1 VMPAALPTRMAG
13 QSAAVRRIHRQPRRR
28 GSEAGSSW
36 ILEEACVRD
45 ESGQTC
51 LTRSQLETL
60 LSGQSAAAGAPLLR
74 GTVEAPTGQP
84 SSSEDDDSSDST
96 QPTSASVQS
105 ATTSAPD
112 GAKSVENLDLRKK
125 SLPNRFPSRKTN
137 QSWQQPTTTPLP
149 KHSYQPAPTTNVTK
163 TV

>member
-1 VMPAALPTRMAG
+1 M
-13 QSAAVRRIHRQPRRR
+13 
-28 GSEAGSSW
+28 
-36 ILEEACVRD
+36 RD

-74 GTVEAPTGQP
+74 DTVEAPTGQP

-112 GAKSVENLDLRKK
+112 GAKSVENLDFEEEIASESIAEPEDEPELAAANHN
-125 SLPNRFPSRKTN
+125 SPAEALLPTG
-137 QSWQQPTTTPLP
+137 TDD
-149 KHSYQPAPTTNVTK
+149 
-163 TV
+163 